1 MAAEGQ
7 TFVVEAPVIIATVAT
22 MPRPVMI
29 CGVPEYA
36 VDLAIAVD
44 HMTLAAVDEGL
55 GTC

>member
-36 VDLAIAVD
+36 VDLVIAVD